1 MASKKN
7 AKTDKIAARAVE
19 LYQLIQQAEEELS
32 GLKDALRRDAETAP
46 WRELV
51 TPLGSIRAAFV
62 DPFMGP
68 KKGKD
73 GKLVSLDPALE
84 LSPVGFDLLFH
95 TEVVVFLDCKDPS
108 LCRKNLSALRPNERK
123 IVRELLEEKPG
134 QVRLTLPAGK
144 K

>member
-19 LYQLIQQAEEELS
+19 LYQLIQKATEELDV
-32 GLKDALRRDAETAP
+32 LKEALRRDAETTP

-68 KKGKD
+68 RKGKD

-84 LSPVGFDLLFH
+84 LSPAVFDLFFH
-95 TEVVVFLDCKDPS
+95 TETVVFLDSKDPAAH
-108 LCRKNLSALRPNERK
+108 LRNLKTLALDERK
-123 IVRELLEEKPG
+123 LIRSLLEEKPG